1 MFFTYLRRELGNR
14 RKQTVV
20 IAIGMA
26 LAIALVIIVNGVAAG
41 VRNAQSS
48 VLESV
53 YGVGT
58 DVTITQ
64 TAEPGTDGGSPGQQ
78 FSFGSGDGSTE
89 GGSTEV
95 SQSTLSAARGTTT
108 FDASTLAT
116 VEGVDGV
123 SAATATLS
131 LQASSFSGT
140 LPDFSQG
147 SSGGAGTVPGSG
159 TGTDTGTT
167 QQTPP
172 SGGADGAG
180 GSSFDVDQFA
190 VEGIDVAADAVGP
203 LTSVTL
209 TDGRTFTADDAGE
222 DVVVLDQAYA
232 TSADLTTGDTLTIGG
247 TDFTVIGVV
256 ASTSSDAATASDTY
270 VPLDTA
276 QTVSGLTG
284 QISSVYVT
292 AASASDV
299 DSLKTDLEAA
309 LPDATVSTQSDLAS
323 SVSGSL
329 STASGLVSNLGTWL
343 SVIVLVA
350 AFAIAILFT
359 VSGVGRR
366 TREFGTLKAIGWS
379 NARITRQVA
388 GESFVQGLIGGVVGV
403 AVGLLGIVVVN
414 VIAPTLSASAA
425 TASGP
430 GSGGPGG
437 VPGGAATAAAGSA
450 AEGGAAAGTGGGF
463 GQQTAQATTDIAL
476 HVPVALSIILIAVG
490 LAVLGGLLAGAVGGW
505 RASRLR
511 PAEAL
516 RSVA

>member
-64 TAEPGTDGGSPGQQ
+64 AAEPGADGGGPGQQ
-78 FSFGSGDGSTE
+78 FAFGSGDGSTE

-95 SQSTLSAARGTTT
+95 AQSTLSAARGTATV
-108 FDASTLAT
+108 DASTLAT

-123 SAATATLS
+123 AAATATLS
-131 LQASSFSGT
+131 LQSSSFSGT

-147 SSGGAGTVPGSG
+147 SSGGAGTGTDSG
-159 TGTDTGTT
+159 TAP
-167 QQTPP
+167 QAPP
-172 SGGADGAG
+172 TGGADGAG

-190 VEGIDVAADAVGP
+190 VEGIDVTADAVGP
-203 LTSVTL
+203 LTSVSL
-209 TDGRTFTADDAGE
+209 VDGRTFTADDAGK
-222 DVVVLDQAYA
+222 DVVVLDQTYA
-232 TSADLTTGDTLTIGG
+232 TSADLATGDTLAVGG

-284 QISSVYVT
+284 QISTVYVT

-343 SVIVLVA
+343 SVIVLAA

-366 TREFGTLKAIGWS
+366 TREFGTLKAVGWS

-388 GESFVQGLIGGVVGV
+388 GESLVQGLIGGVVGV

-414 VIAPTLSASAA
+414 AIAPTLSASASS
-425 TASGP
+425 ASGP
-430 GSGGPGG
+430 GAGGPGG
-437 VPGGAATAAAGSA
+437 VPGSAATAAAGTA
-450 AEGGAAAGTGGGF
+450 VEGGAATGGGGGF
-463 GQQTAQATTDIAL
+463 GQQMAQATTDIAL
-476 HVPVALSIILIAVG
+476 HAPVTLSIILIAVG
-490 LAVLGGLLAGAVGGW
+490 LAVLGGLLAGAIGGW